1 MTKGADA
8 MHAKTWQDYEREGGD
23 VAGFVLAAIQ
33 AHKASGAYKTALEA
47 DLYDRQ
53 MNVTVNGYARILYS
67 LTTEADAQGIERARV
82 TRKDDFTASRSH
94 LASNFFHRLNTQR
107 VQYSLGAGVSFTN
120 DAEGAAK
127 AAMGEGFD
135 HNMAEAAFYAC
146 IHGESF
152 VFWNLDRTHV
162 FKLTEFA
169 PLYDERTGRLRGGI
183 RFWRLAKDKPM
194 EAVFYTE
201 DGYTEWREDGKG
213 ELSPISADGAG
224 ADAAAVRP
232 YVTVTSYLPADD
244 STTVIGERGYGS
256 LPIVPVWAG
265 RLKQSSLIGMRGQI
279 DAYDLVKSGFAN
291 DLQDCAQV
299 YWIIKN
305 AGGMTDADYS
315 RFRDRLL
322 LEHIAGVDGVDGSEA
337 VPYTQEI
344 PYQARQALLKEL
356 RDGIY
361 EDFGALDVHTVA
373 AGATNDHID
382 AAYQPMDEEAS
393 DFEYWVGEAIR
404 QLMRLAGAEG
414 EPVFTRQR
422 VSNQKEQ
429 VEMVATEAQW
439 LDTRTILQMLPNIRP
454 EQVTA
459 IMEAMD
465 GEDSARLG
473 ASGGEGE

>member
-1 MTKGADA
+1 

-23 VAGFVLAAIQ
+23 VAGFILAAIR
-33 AHKASGAYKTALEA
+33 AHKGSDAYKTAVEA

-67 LTTEADAQGIERARV
+67 LSTEADARGIERATVAR
-82 TRKDDFTASRSH
+82 REDFTASKSH

-127 AAMGEGFD
+127 AAMGGDFD
-135 HNMAEAAFYAC
+135 HNMAEAAYCAC

-183 RFWRLAKDKPM
+183 RFWRLAKGKPM

-201 DGYTEWREDGKG
+201 DGYSEWREDGSG
-213 ELSPISADGAG
+213 GLAPADADG
-224 ADAAAVRP
+224 AAVRP
-232 YVTVTSYLPADD
+232 YVTVESYLPADG
-244 STTVIGERGYGS
+244 STTVVGERGYGS

-265 RLKQSSLIGMRGQI
+265 RLKQSSLVGMRGHI

-299 YWIIKN
+299 YWIIRN

-337 VPYTQEI
+337 VPYAQEI

-356 RDGIY
+356 RDGLY
-361 EDFGALDVHTVA
+361 EDFGALDVHAVA

-404 QLMRLAGAEG
+404 RLMRLAGADG

-439 LDTRTILQMLPNIRP
+439 LDTRTILQLLPNVRP
-454 EQVTA
+454 EQVAA
-459 IMEAMD
+459 ILEAMD
-465 GEDSARLG
+465 GEDAARLG
-473 ASGGEGE
+473 AAGGE